1 MRRTML
7 TPTPPVCP
15 LSNCVNKQDNAM
27 ATRIVCVFPGQGSQ
41 AVGMGKDLWEAD
53 AAVKALYQEANDVLG
68 YDLQRLCF
76 AGPEDALRLTEHAQ
90 PAILV
95 HSIATWTLLSRHRLQ
110 PVLLAGHS
118 LGEYSALVASGVLRF
133 ADAVH
138 LVHKRGVFMQEAVPP
153 GAGSMAALLGVARQ
167 DVEALCAEL
176 GGDGVLQPANYNDPG
191 QIVIAGETARVQ
203 AVVDAVKVRRLGKPV
218 LLKVSAPFHCRMLQ
232 PAAERLAHAFA
243 QVIFHP
249 FTIPV
254 LSNVTAAPHVAPAT
268 VQDLLVQQVCAPVR
282 WEEAMRYAVNHGC
295 DALLEVGP
303 GKTLSGMMKR
313 IAPQIEILALETFLR
328 Q

>member
-1 MRRTML
+1 
-7 TPTPPVCP
+7 
-15 LSNCVNKQDNAM
+15 M

-53 AAVKALYQEANDVLG
+53 EAVKALYQEANEVLG

-76 AGPEDALRLTEHAQ
+76 DGPEDALRLTQNAQ

-95 HSIATWTLLSRHRLQ
+95 HSIAAWTLVARHGVQ
-110 PVLLAGHS
+110 PALLAGHS

-133 ADAVH
+133 ADAVR
-138 LVHKRGVFMQEAVPP
+138 LVHQRGRFMQEAVPP

-176 GGDGVLQPANYNDPG
+176 QEDGVLQPANYNDPG
-191 QIVIAGETARVQ
+191 QIVIAGETARVH
-203 AVVDAVKVRRLGKPV
+203 AAIDAVKARRLGKPI
-218 LLKVSAPFHCRMLQ
+218 LLKVSAPFHCSMLQ
-232 PAAERLAHAFA
+232 PAAERLTHAFA
-243 QVIFHP
+243 QVTFHP

-254 LSNVTAAPHVAPAT
+254 LSNVTAAPHPAPEA

-282 WEEAMRYAVNHGC
+282 WEDAMQYAVSHGC
-295 DALLEVGP
+295 EALLEVGP
-303 GKTLSGMMKR
+303 GKALAGMMKR
-313 IAPQIEILALETFLR
+313 IAPQVEVLALDAFVRPGATHG
-328 Q
+328 